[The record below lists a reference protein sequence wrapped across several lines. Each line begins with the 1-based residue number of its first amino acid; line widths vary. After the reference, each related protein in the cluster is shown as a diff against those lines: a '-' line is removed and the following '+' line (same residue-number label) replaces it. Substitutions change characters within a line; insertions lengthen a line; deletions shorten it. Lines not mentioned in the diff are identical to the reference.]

1 MGRTTWSLPLANE
14 GWQMYH
20 PPLYYGS
27 VAALLSLGGWPAD
40 SPLGMLVLRL
50 FQALLEGGGRAAGW
64 PRVGLTPGARA
75 DVVVIDRQQDALG
88 GVPMDNLLDALVF
101 ATDLPALAPVR

>member
-1 MGRTTWSLPLANE
+1 
-14 GWQMYH
+14 
-20 PPLYYGS
+20 
-27 VAALLSLGGWPAD
+27 V
-40 SPLGMLVLRL
+40 
-50 FQALLEGGGRAAGW
+50 
-64 PRVGLTPGARA
+64 RA